1 MRAPWQGDKK
11 FGLAVAVLLLS
22 LVAPGAAQRPDGVI
36 AYGPYNAVFLDAG
49 TGLSKPLA
57 ANDVLLDPG
66 AQWSIYGW
74 VRMAKPMAGNTV
86 VAVVGN
92 PNFAGSRSLG
102 TNDGK
107 LALYAG
113 RDAVDSVGCNARS
126 WIMAPAGRNICR

>member
-1 MRAPWQGDKK
+1 MRAPWQSDKK
-11 FGLAVAVLLLS
+11 FKLAAALLLLS

-74 VRMAKPMAGNTV
+74 VRVTRQIAGNTEI
-86 VAVVGN
+86 AVIGN
-92 PNFAGSRSLG
+92 PELAGSRGLG
-102 TNDGK
+102 TQDG
-107 LALYAG
+107 
-113 RDAVDSVGCNARS
+113 
-126 WIMAPAGRNICR
+126 

>member
-1 MRAPWQGDKK
+1 MRAPWQSDKK
-11 FGLAVAVLLLS
+11 FKLAAALLLLS

-74 VRMAKPMAGNTV
+74 VRIAKPLAGSTV
-86 VAVVGN
+86 LAVVGN
-92 PNFAGSRSLG
+92 PDKRSSRSLG
-102 TNDGK
+102 TSGGK

-113 RDAVDSVGCNARS
+113 RDAVVRS
-126 WIMAPAGRNICR
+126 DVVLTAGSWHLV